1 MAKIMGNTTATT
13 MAIGQKV
20 EFWQPNTLYKAGQKA
35 IAQIQD
41 DVIGVTALAEMTCK
55 KDHLSK
61 NAPAPNAVSDFND
74 CWSYVFITSHL
85 SLRALRDAN
94 YRPIHETYATKA
106 ELNDSMNSGGGLT
119 PEELEK
125 LNNAESIANKKT
137 VIDETANDNDYP
149 TTKAVLNYINE
160 TFLGGAW

>member
-1 MAKIMGNTTATT
+1 MAKKPFPF
-13 MAIGQKV
+13 KV
-20 EFWQPNTLYKAGQKA
+20 CEQCCESSGTG
-35 IAQIQD
+35 
-41 DVIGVTALAEMTCK
+41 G
-55 KDHLSK
+55 
-61 NAPAPNAVSDFND
+61 
-74 CWSYVFITSHL
+74 
-85 SLRALRDAN
+85 
-94 YRPIHETYATKA
+94 
-106 ELNDSMNSGGGLT
+106 GGGLT